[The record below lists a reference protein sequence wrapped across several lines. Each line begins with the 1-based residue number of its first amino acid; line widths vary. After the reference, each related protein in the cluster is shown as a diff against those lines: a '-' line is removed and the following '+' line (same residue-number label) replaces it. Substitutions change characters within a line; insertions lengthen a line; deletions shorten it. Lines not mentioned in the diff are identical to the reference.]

1 MNKPLARSL
10 AEIRLRPYVFGSFNR
25 VRTPVT
31 SRNLRI
37 ERVRLSAMGT
47 KHSKR
52 VTSTRKQKGAT
63 KLPTPKAQARPAKSQ
78 KDDEG
83 WGPIGAAAKKAA
95 KGAVKGAAK
104 EILK

>member
-1 MNKPLARSL
+1 MA
-10 AEIRLRPYVFGSFNR
+10 
-25 VRTPVT
+25 
-31 SRNLRI
+31 
-37 ERVRLSAMGT
+37 T

-63 KLPTPKAQARPAKSQ
+63 KPPTTKVEARPAKSQ
-78 KDDEG
+78 QDDEG
-83 WGPIGAAAKKAA
+83 WGPVGAAAKKAA